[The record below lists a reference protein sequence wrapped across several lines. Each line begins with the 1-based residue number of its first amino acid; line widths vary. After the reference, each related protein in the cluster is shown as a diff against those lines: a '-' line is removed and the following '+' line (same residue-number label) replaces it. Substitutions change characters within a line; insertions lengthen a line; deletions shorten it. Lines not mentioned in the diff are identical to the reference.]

1 MYGIIYTVL
10 HAEVVEWQTQQTQNL
25 PQQCVRVQVPSSA
38 PARCPCR
45 QFARTLVNSLTFYRA
60 EVFFRECHII
70 HNVTFLFSCGHA
82 RFARTLVNSLTFYK
96 AEVFFRECYI
106 IHNVTFLFS
115 CGRGRFASSLASSL
129 TSYTAEVCFHRC
141 YRFNMKKPQ
150 TTKSAAFVFLCALIG
165 FLIRR
170 HNVHPEAL
178 VAPVVYHVVD
188 DWHKVKIAHPV
199 RNKHAIR
206 SV

>member
-1 MYGIIYTVL
+1 MTYFTMYGIIYTVL

-38 PARCPCR
+38 PARCP
-45 QFARTLVNSLTFYRA
+45 
-60 EVFFRECHII
+60 
-70 HNVTFLFSCGHA
+70 FLFSCGHA

>member
-1 MYGIIYTVL
+1 MYGIIYTVP

-45 QFARTLVNSLTFYRA
+45 QFARTLVNSLTSYTA

-82 RFARTLVNSLTFYK
+82 
-96 AEVFFRECYI
+96 
-106 IHNVTFLFS
+106 
-115 CGRGRFASSLASSL
+115 RFASSLASSL